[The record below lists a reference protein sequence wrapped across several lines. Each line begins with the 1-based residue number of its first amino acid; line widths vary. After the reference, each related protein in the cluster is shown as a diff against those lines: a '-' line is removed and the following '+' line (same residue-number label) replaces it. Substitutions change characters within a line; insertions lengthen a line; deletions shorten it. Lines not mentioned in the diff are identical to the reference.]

1 MSQRLDPSLVRHG
14 RVNGRYFRENFAQGG
29 IDLVQIVPELVTNA
43 DAAIAAGGRPS
54 GRIVLRFGPPDPD
67 FAAEWKRAMRRL
79 RAPALLEWRH
89 ELRCSDDGVGM
100 DAAAVDRRLGAL
112 GVTPDAGRQRGL
124 FGRGLR
130 DVWLAQGGGRIEGVH
145 DGRLV
150 DSWFFPSGGD
160 DPYAYVHVRDEP
172 ASAAA
177 RAELGLDS
185 SGTRITVPLAAG
197 RPPANA
203 RLRRLVGQLVQLR
216 PVLEDPARELWLELP
231 GEPAQLVTLP
241 APEPDPER
249 PLLFDDEIDV
259 APGVHARVIVRRA
272 AEPIPLSPS
281 RATRL
286 GGLVIRSG
294 RAAHE
299 TTLAGHEG
307 EPGTRHLYGE
317 VICEELEQLQR
328 AALESPRPQV
338 VVKVDRSG
346 LNEHHPFVQ
355 RLSAAIERVLRPIVA
370 AEERRAGAH
379 LVRAGRAVQARDQ
392 VGLRALNDALRSAFD
407 APGTAGFERGGAP
420 ADAPAR
426 VEPEPGAENGASA
439 EPSPA
444 GSAPDAALVGAL
456 RFKQSPVRLHPGE
469 DRGVSLVIDP
479 AQVPPGTPVTAAA
492 DAGLR
497 LKLWEEFVPQ
507 PNRGGW
513 ARLTGTLRARVSVE
527 PGARLS
533 VTAEAAGHTAELEV
547 LIVRHRTSGW
557 VSDIARKDEDAV
569 IEAHF
574 EPESGIVTVYE
585 GRPEFRALERAAR
598 RAGFKPARVREYLP
612 YRMLEVEAAANAV
625 YHWAAEQI
633 VARRLAG
640 ELRNDPVE
648 YAHALRHETQSLRH
662 RAHEKLMRAFLDPEV
677 FSGGVQVLE
686 DEPAEAQTR
695 LTV

>member
-1 MSQRLDPSLVRHG
+1 VRGAVPLDPSSIRHG

-29 IDLVQIVPELVTNA
+29 IDLVQIIPELVTNA
-43 DAAIAAGGRPS
+43 DSAIALSGRPT
-54 GRIVLRFGPPDPD
+54 GKIVLRFGPPDPG
-67 FAAEWKRAMRRL
+67 FASEWKRAMRRL
-79 RAPALLEWRH
+79 RAPALLDWRH

-112 GVTPDAGRQRGL
+112 GVLPDAGGQRGL

-130 DVWLAQGGGRIEGVH
+130 DVWLAQGGGRIEGVR

-150 DSWFFPSGGD
+150 ESWFFPSGGD
-160 DPYAYVHVRDEP
+160 DPYAYVHVRDE
-172 ASAAA
+172 AAGAGAAA
-177 RAELGLDS
+177 
-185 SGTRITVPLAAG
+185 GTRITVPLASG

-216 PVLEDPARELWLELP
+216 PVLEDPARQLWLELP
-231 GEPAQLVTLP
+231 GEGAQLVTLP
-241 APEPDPER
+241 SPEPDAER
-249 PLLFDDEIDV
+249 PLLFDEEIDV
-259 APGVHARVIVRRA
+259 AAGVSARVIVRRA

-317 VICEELEQLQR
+317 VICDALEDLQR
-328 AALESPRPQV
+328 AALDSPRPHV

-346 LNEHHPFVQ
+346 LNEHHPAVQ
-355 RLSAAIERVLRPIVA
+355 KLHAAIERVLRPIVA

-392 VGLRALNDALRSAFD
+392 VGLRALNDALRNAFD
-407 APGTAGFERGGAP
+407 APGGAGFERGGEPSDTPPQA
-420 ADAPAR
+420 
-426 VEPEPGAENGASA
+426 EPEPTGDESPTRPSA
-439 EPSPA
+439 P
-444 GSAPDAALVGAL
+444 APDAALIGAL

-469 DRGVSLVIDP
+469 DRSVSLVIDP
-479 AQVPPGTPVTAAA
+479 AQVPPGTPVTVTA

-497 LKLWEEFVPQ
+497 LKFWGGDAVPE

-513 ARLTGTLRARVSVE
+513 SRMTGTLRARVTVD
-527 PGARLS
+527 PGSRLT
-533 VTAEAAGHTAELEV
+533 VTAEAAGHSAELEV
-547 LIVRHRTSGW
+547 LIVRHRASGW
-557 VSDIARKDEDAV
+557 VSEIARKDEDAL

-574 EPESGIVTVYE
+574 DPESGVVTVYE
-585 GRPEFRALERAAR
+585 GRPEFKALERAAR
-598 RAGFKPARVREYLP
+598 RAGLKRARVREYLP

-625 YHWAAEQI
+625 YQWAAEQI

-640 ELRNDPVE
+640 ELRSDPVE
-648 YAHALRHETQSLRH
+648 YAHALRHEAQSLRH

-677 FSGGVQVLE
+677 FSGGVRVVE